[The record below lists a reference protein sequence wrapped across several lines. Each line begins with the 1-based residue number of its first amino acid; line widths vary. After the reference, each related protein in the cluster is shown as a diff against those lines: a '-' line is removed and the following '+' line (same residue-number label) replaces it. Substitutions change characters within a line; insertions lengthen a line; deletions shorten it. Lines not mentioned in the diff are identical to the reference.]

1 MVRPDQKPTA
11 PAATAAIAAASKRS
25 RCLDPRN
32 GDE

>member
-11 PAATAAIAAASKRS
+11 PAATAAIAASKRS

-32 GDE
+32 VDE